1 MLVSVL
7 VDSFMN
13 KVGLVEA
20 LMKATGIEVKKQ
32 AVETVDAFFDI
43 IVKAMSRGEEVAIAG
58 FGTFKVAKRAA
69 RMGVNPR
76 TGEKIQI
83 AASTKPK
90 FRAGK
95 MLKEA
100 VK

>member
-1 MLVSVL
+1 MKKAE
-7 VDSFMN
+7 FA
-13 KVGLVEA
+13 EA
-20 LMKATGIEVKKQ
+20 LMSACGLETKKRSVEV
-32 AVETVDAFFDI
+32 VEAFLDLV
-43 IVKAMSRGEEVAIAG
+43 VKALSRGDEVAFPG
-58 FGTFKVAKRAA
+58 FGTFRVVKRAA
-69 RMGVNPR
+69 RMGVNPK

-95 MLKEA
+95 LLKEA

>member
-1 MLVSVL
+1 MKK
-7 VDSFMN
+7 D
-13 KVGLVEA
+13 GLVEA
-20 LMKATGIEVKKQ
+20 VMKAAEIETKKQ
-32 AVETVDAFFDI
+32 ATEAVEALFDT
-43 IVKAMSRGEEVAIAG
+43 IVKTLGRGEEVGITG
-58 FGTFKVAKRAA
+58 FGTFRVVKRAA
-69 RMGVNPR
+69 RMGVNPK

-95 MLKEA
+95 FLKEA

>member
-1 MLVSVL
+1 
-7 VDSFMN
+7 MN
-13 KVGLVEA
+13 KVELIEEV
-20 LMKATGIEVKKQ
+20 MKAANIEVKKQ
-32 AVETVDAFFDI
+32 AAEAVDAVFQTI
-43 IVKAMSRGEEVAIAG
+43 TKVLSRGDEVAIAG

-69 RMGVNPR
+69 RQGVNPK

-83 AASTKPK
+83 AASIKPK

-95 MLKEA
+95 ALKDA

>member
-1 MLVSVL
+1 MKK
-7 VDSFMN
+7 D
-13 KVGLVEA
+13 GLVEA
-20 LMKATGIEVKKQ
+20 VMKAANIETKKQ
-32 AVETVDAFFDI
+32 AQEAVDAFFDT
-43 IVKAMSRGEEVAIAG
+43 IVKTLARGEEVGIAG

-69 RMGVNPR
+69 REGRNPK

-83 AASTKPK
+83 AASIKPK

-95 MLKEA
+95 LLKEA

>member
-1 MLVSVL
+1 
-7 VDSFMN
+7 MN
-13 KVGLVEA
+13 KVGLTEA
-20 LMKATGIEVKKQ
+20 VMKAVGIEVKKQ
-32 AVETVDAFFDI
+32 ATETVEAVFDTI
-43 IVKAMSRGEEVAIAG
+43 TKTLAKGEEVAITG

-83 AASTKPK
+83 AASIKPK

-95 MLKEA
+95 VLKEA

>member
-1 MLVSVL
+1 MKKDGL
-7 VDSFMN
+7 VDAVMN
-13 KVGLVEA
+13 A
-20 LMKATGIEVKKQ
+20 SGIETKKQ
-32 AVETVDAFFDI
+32 AQIAVEAVFDTI
-43 IVKAMSRGEEVAIAG
+43 LKTMSKGEEVAISG
-58 FGTFKVAKRAA
+58 FGVFRVVKRAA
-69 RMGVNPR
+69 RMGVNPK

-95 MLKEA
+95 LFKEA

>member
-1 MLVSVL
+1 MKKAEFAMKLMEACGFETKKKSLEV
-7 VDSFMN
+7 
-13 KVGLVEA
+13 VEA
-20 LMKATGIEVKKQ
+20 FLDLVAKALG
-32 AVETVDAFFDI
+32 
-43 IVKAMSRGEEVAIAG
+43 RGEDVSFPG
-58 FGTFKVAKRAA
+58 FGTFRVAKRAA
-69 RMGVNPR
+69 RMGVNPK

-95 MLKEA
+95 LLKEA